1 MGKLHSPKLHHINT
15 TNVTKQKHKIC
26 NSFTKSLQWNNFKF
40 KFVKNTNATLLQNL
54 YNGIISNLNLL
65 KTHFFNN
72 KNVNLFDDPWK
83 TTTFIVLI
91 NELRNGI
98 N

>member
-1 MGKLHSPKLHHINT
+1 MIKLHSPKLHHIDT
-15 TNVTKQKHKIC
+15 TNATKQRHKIC

-40 KFVKNTNATLLQNL
+40 KFVKNT
-54 YNGIISNLNLL
+54 
-65 KTHFFNN
+65 FFTN
-72 KNVNLFDDPWK
+72 KNENIFNDPWT

-91 NELRNGI
+91 NELRNAI